1 MDYSKVSPSLAAAF
15 DDYQEQGRP
24 ALAAHQRT
32 LGVVSVE
39 PTPKPPRVVVF
50 LHAAEGAN
58 LDHLAPLGVEIN
70 EGEGPIRT
78 GIVPMDVLSDI
89 TDDPALAR
97 IVPARRLRPV
107 MDVASAKVNVPQ
119 LRRTSR
125 LAGRG
130 VVIGT
135 VDTGIEPTHPNF
147 AGRILRI
154 WDQTL
159 NGPGVR
165 EGGYGAELT
174 GDLMQ
179 VSRDTIGHGTHVAGI
194 AAADDPTYGG
204 IAPEAE
210 LVVVKSDLLTAHI
223 ADGVR
228 YILRVA
234 AELGRPAVVNLSLG
248 GHGDAH
254 DGTDSLSAIIDAV
267 SGPGRIVCCAAGN
280 EGNDNIHAVAQ
291 LPRGRLTFASMPM
304 ALPPIPAGQRFPVA
318 ALNGWYS
325 AEDHIEVAVASPAG
339 VQTPFQGVITEGSPA
354 RTYQLPDGAVRIT
367 TPGPDPAN
375 GDINFFV
382 QFQPAPTP
390 PGPLPPRAGAWR
402 LRLRAWRVV
411 DGRVDVW
418 SIDEFAAQFTGS
430 AVQDNMKIGSPGAA
444 TRAITVASYT
454 TRVEWDDI
462 FGNPRQTGLEEDDI
476 SEFSS
481 EGPRR
486 DGGEK
491 PDVAAPGAMI
501 VSSLSVHSPVNP
513 AFLVDDLHRVMAGT
527 SMACPFVSGLV
538 ALLLERTPD
547 LRPEAVKRT
556 LRNHS
561 AVPGRPKGT
570 FDNKWGYGLVDAA
583 RLAPRP
589 KVAKAARATKAT
601 KGTRAAKKV
610 AG

>member
-39 PTPKPPRVVVF
+39 PTAKPARVVAF
-50 LHAAEGAN
+50 LHAAGGAS
-58 LDHLAPLGVEIN
+58 LDHLAELGVEVN

-78 GIVPMDVLSDI
+78 GIVPLDVLSEV

-107 MDVASAKVNVPQ
+107 MDVATVKVNVPQ

-125 LAGRG
+125 LSGRG
-130 VVIGT
+130 VVVGT
-135 VDTGIEPTHPNF
+135 VDTGIEPTHPDF

-165 EGGYGAELT
+165 EGAYGAELT

-194 AAADDPTYGG
+194 AAGDDPTYGG
-204 IAPEAE
+204 IAPAAE
-210 LVVVKSDLLTAHI
+210 LVIVKSDLLTAHI

-228 YILRVA
+228 YIVRVA

-254 DGTDSLSAIIDAV
+254 DGTDSLSAIVDAV
-267 SGPGRIVCCAAGN
+267 SGAGRIVCCSAGN

-291 LPRGRLTFASMPM
+291 LPAGRLSFTSMPM

-325 AEDHIEVAVASPAG
+325 AEDDIQVAVASPAG
-339 VQTPFQGVITEGSPA
+339 AQTPFQGVIAEGSPA

-402 LRLRAWRVV
+402 LRLRGRRVLN
-411 DGRVDVW
+411 GRVDVW
-418 SIDEFAAQFTGS
+418 SIDEFAAQLTGPS
-430 AVQDNMKIGSPGAA
+430 VQDNMKIGSPGAA

-454 TRVEWDDI
+454 TKVEWQDI
-462 FGNPRQTGLEEDDI
+462 FGNPRQTGLDLDDI

-486 DGGEK
+486 DGEQK

-501 VSSLSVHSPVNP
+501 ASALSVHSPVNP

-538 ALLLERTPD
+538 ALLLERTPT
-547 LRPEAVKRT
+547 LRPEAAKRT

-561 AVPGRPKGT
+561 AIPGQPKGA
-570 FDNKWGYGLVDAA
+570 FDIKWGYGLIDAA

-589 KVAKAARATKAT
+589 KAVKKAAKT
-601 KGTRAAKKV
+601 AAKT
-610 AG
+610 ASR